1 MTFFLRDELVNDSS
15 CLDITDI
22 GDSVEGSLVCQSSLP
37 RGPNLTS
44 GNWYLS
50 SGDGLAN
57 ITGAKGDMIG
67 RERGWASDEV
77 TNGTG
82 LLLRLWRRES
92 ESPVEGWF
100 TCDIPGDTH
109 TPRGLCI
116 FSYGET
122 PLFVHTL
129 LE

>member
-1 MTFFLRDELVNDSS
+1 MSLHEKGRNKKMPTPRHKVTQNEGGCRDV
-15 CLDITDI
+15 
-22 GDSVEGSLVCQSSLP
+22 
-37 RGPNLTS
+37 

-82 LLLRLWRRES
+82 LLVRLWRRES
-92 ESPVEGWF
+92 ESPAEGWF

-109 TPRGLCI
+109 T
-116 FSYGET
+116 
-122 PLFVHTL
+122 L